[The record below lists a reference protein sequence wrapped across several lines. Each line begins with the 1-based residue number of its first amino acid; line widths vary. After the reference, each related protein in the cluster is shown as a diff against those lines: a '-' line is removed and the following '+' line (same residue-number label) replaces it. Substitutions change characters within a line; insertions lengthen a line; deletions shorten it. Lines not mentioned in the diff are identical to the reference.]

1 MVGLGVGIEAGGI
14 SPEISLAWAVY
25 TAGWDW
31 SPHLWRRGFVGVVHG
46 TARR

>member
-1 MVGLGVGIEAGGI
+1 MVGLGVGIEAGEI